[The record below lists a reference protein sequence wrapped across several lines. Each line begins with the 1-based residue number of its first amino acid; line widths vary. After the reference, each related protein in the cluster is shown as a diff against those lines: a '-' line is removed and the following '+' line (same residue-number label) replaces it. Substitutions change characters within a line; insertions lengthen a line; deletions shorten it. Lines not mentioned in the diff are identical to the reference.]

1 MFKDDFHLMFSHINE
16 LIKHNCVKPVVG
28 KTYPLEETIKAHND
42 VINKTGTTGR
52 LTLIIP

>member
-42 VINKTGTTGR
+42 VINNTGTTGR